1 MTPVGTDHPDHP
13 HPWALT
19 LYTVSDVQGHFS
31 LLGEVQAQGVRSMP
45 ADGMGKKCMIM

>member
-19 LYTVSDVQGHFS
+19 LYTVSDMQGHFS
-31 LLGEVQAQGVRSMP
+31 LLEGVHAQGVRSVP
-45 ADGMGKKCMIM
+45 VDRVGKKCVIM